1 MVLLL
6 TRLDSSWHWELTRQT
21 KPFNTDK
28 SMLTLAITV
37 NKKPFSR
44 VMLSKKMQFNCA
56 LDLTANTIKHL
67 NLATT
72 SKGLN
77 LTTSQFKHLLTRLA
91 TEWHCRYNFQVSN
104 LWENVSTSESS
115 VCQLHMFNK
124 KPLGHFKCKALAHS
138 LPCDTTFPLLK
149 GQLEWNYTLSKY
161 WL

>member
-1 MVLLL
+1 
-6 TRLDSSWHWELTRQT
+6 
-21 KPFNTDK
+21 
-28 SMLTLAITV
+28 MLTLAITV

-91 TEWHCRYNFQVSN
+91 TE
-104 LWENVSTSESS
+104 
-115 VCQLHMFNK
+115 
-124 KPLGHFKCKALAHS
+124 
-138 LPCDTTFPLLK
+138 
-149 GQLEWNYTLSKY
+149 
-161 WL
+161 